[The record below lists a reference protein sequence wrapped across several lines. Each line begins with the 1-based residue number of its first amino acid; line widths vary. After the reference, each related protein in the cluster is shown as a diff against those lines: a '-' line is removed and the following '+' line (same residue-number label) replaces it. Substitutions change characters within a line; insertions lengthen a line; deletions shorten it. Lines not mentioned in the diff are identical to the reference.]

1 MVDQPKMTR
10 IEGGAFL
17 MGQLEGEAD
26 EKPVH
31 EVKLSDFEIGIYE
44 VTVFEYRQYCLA
56 TATKMPPAPAWGWIE
71 DHPIMNV
78 SWNDAKRY
86 IDWLNDE
93 LDEEFRLPTEAEF
106 AFVLRQGKDDLYPWG
121 EGTPNENIADESLRK
136 QGWNR
141 AIWEGYNDGYAN
153 TSPVGSFKPN
163 TMGVYDMNGNVWE
176 WVNDWYD
183 DYPETSCFNPTGPKI
198 GTHKVGRGASY
209 NADPWH
215 CRSAGRNWMGPDEII
230 PAGFR
235 LARTILGN

>member
-1 MVDQPKMTR
+1 
-10 IEGGAFL
+10 
-17 MGQLEGEAD
+17 MGQSDGEAD

-31 EVKLSDFEIGIYE
+31 EVQLSDFQIGKYE
-44 VTVFEYRQYCLA
+44 VTVLEYRQYCSA
-56 TATKMPPAPAWGWIE
+56 TETKMPPAPAWGWIE
-71 DHPIMNV
+71 NHPIMNV

-93 LDEEFRLPTEAEF
+93 LDGDFRLPTEAEF
-106 AFVLRQGKDDLYPWG
+106 AFVLRQGKNSLYPWG
-121 EGTPNENIADESLRK
+121 DDIPNENIADKSLRE
-136 QGWNR
+136 QGWSR
-141 AIWEGYNDGYAN
+141 AIWEGYNDGYAY

-163 TMGVYDMNGNVWE
+163 SLGVYDMNGNVWE

-183 DYPETSCFNPTGPKI
+183 DYPEGSLSDPQGPKT

-235 LARTILGN
+235 LARTSEGN